1 MNLTPQATD
10 QFARFMAAMYDDR
23 DGMPAPGGFCSF
35 FGHRPNGSNIVFS
48 PDSSVVDID
57 IIRGNEKI
65 AALVHR
71 GLNSRAISGQKNT
84 QEQSSTSQSRKYP
97 LIEEEGDISADQ
109 LIHALAGEARY
120 SSGKTRFDRLR
131 MLALVIYFE
140 QMRRQA
146 RTFEVL
152 AASSIITG
160 LQPAI
165 LNTTNPDLLYDFR
178 RNSDNFFN
186 VGTAWSD
193 VASDILGDFDTA
205 CTLVRQNGRRKPDMA
220 VLSSVD
226 MDSITKNT
234 AIKAI
239 ADNRGFE
246 LILVSTNNPVPPK
259 FARFV
264 ENGFIARGR
273 LLTPKGFEL
282 WLFTYIDS
290 YQTDAGTPTDYL
302 PANKTIVC
310 SSEARM
316 DLYLGPPEV
325 LPVTR
330 SHTQWFEEMFGFN
343 LMAPPMPANFA
354 STKWADLMPL
364 ATYVDA
370 YPSVGNKTITIRTQ
384 SAPIFPT
391 TATDTIVTIT
401 TTP

>member
-1 MNLTPQATD
+1 MNLTPQAAD
-10 QFARFMAAMYDDR
+10 QFARYMAAMYDDR
-23 DGMPAPGGFCSF
+23 DGMPAPGGFCAM
-35 FGHRPNGSNIVFS
+35 FGYAANGSNIFFS

-71 GLNSRAISGQKNT
+71 GSNSRVISGQKNT
-84 QEQSSTSQSRKYP
+84 MEQRSTSQTRKYP
-97 LIEEEGDISADQ
+97 LIEEEGDINADQ

-160 LQPAI
+160 TQPAI

-178 RNSDNFFN
+178 RDSGNFIT
-186 VGTAWSD
+186 VGTAWSN
-193 VASDILGDFDTA
+193 VASDILGDIDNA
-205 CTLVRQNGRRKPDMA
+205 CFKVRQNGRKNPDMCIM
-220 VLSSVD
+220 STVD
-226 MDSITKNT
+226 MDSFIKNT
-234 AIKAI
+234 AVKST
-239 ADNRGFE
+239 ADNRRFE
-246 LILVSTNNPVPPK
+246 LIQVSTDNPVPPQY
-259 FARFV
+259 ARFTD
-264 ENGFIARGR
+264 NGFIARGR
-273 LLTPKGFEL
+273 LRTPKGFSL

-290 YQTDAGTPTDYL
+290 YETDAGTPTFYL
-302 PANKTIVC
+302 PDNKTIVC
-310 SSEARM
+310 SSTARM
-316 DLYLGPPEV
+316 DVYFGPPEV
-325 LPVTR
+325 LPISKAKGV
-330 SHTQWFEEMFGFN
+330 WFEEMFGFN
-343 LMAPPMPANFA
+343 MMAPPMPQNFA
-354 STKWADLMPL
+354 GTKWSEIMSV

-370 YPSVGNKTITIRTQ
+370 YPTTGDKAITIRTQ
-384 SAPIFPT
+384 SAPIFAT